1 MLHTVVIS
9 GSKTLCDKKNQCL
22 DVPEGYQ
29 QLGRLTAKE
38 VNDGWVQP
46 KPLLDST
53 HYAEY
58 MMGWLSDKAQAG
70 QEDSR

>member
-1 MLHTVVIS
+1 MSLAVA
-9 GSKTLCDKKNQCL
+9 KTLCDKKNQCL
-22 DVPEGYQ
+22 DVLKVINSWGDSWQ
-29 QLGRLTAKE
+29 KE
-38 VNDGWVQP
+38 VNDGWVQA